1 MRAITALAAI
11 IAETIQSRRDEQAAR
26 KGQQKDTFLDKVKK
40 EYDSE
45 FHRCYPQVPMHS
57 SWGNGRDNTT
67 VLRVFIRG
75 EQQPHMTPDETIS
88 SIARFKRKGRPF
100 DKYNRMMPE

>member
-1 MRAITALAAI
+1 MRAIALLANI
-11 IAETIQSRRDEQAAR
+11 IAETIQSRKEEQAAK

-57 SWGNGRDNTT
+57 SWGKGRDSVA

-100 DKYNRMMPE
+100 DKWGRMMAE